1 MEDSTTKVNQ
11 LEATIRK
18 LEKEKNTLNEK
29 LEISSKSMMS
39 EHGGLEKKIE
49 RVTEDRDRI
58 KEEFEAIKI
67 DRDRK
72 IDEMKR
78 QFERE
83 KEILKQKN
91 NDLQQKSKN
100 TDSKQTELILQH
112 ETNRAK
118 WDQEKSYL
126 LSAKEDAIS
135 ELKNIQRKYEN
146 SVKEIERLKE
156 QSKRNNWRMQNKGQ
170 VGGMS
175 TNNPALLKVGEGVL
189 GRLNLGG
196 AGAGLGGNRPADGGL
211 SASQSNFSISKG
223 EGGIGTYRSNLGVDK
238 SVDNFKLGFG
248 NKFGSQLGQGL
259 GGQGGG
265 AVGSVGGAVGS
276 NMKLGLGGNKPSEA
290 DTSIRKSN
298 LLSTPSSKGGKQFD
312 NDVDEFEN
320 N

>member
-1 MEDSTTKVNQ
+1 MDDSTSKVNQ
-11 LEATIRK
+11 LENTIRK
-18 LEKEKNTLNEK
+18 LEKEKNTLNER
-29 LEISSKSMMS
+29 LELSSKSMMS

-49 RVTEDRDRI
+49 RVQEERDRI
-58 KEEFEAIKI
+58 KEDFEVIKA

-83 KEILKQKN
+83 KDILKQKN

-100 TDSKQTELILQH
+100 TDAKQTELILSH

-156 QSKRNNWRMQNKGQ
+156 QSKRNNWRMANKGN

-175 TNNPALLKVGEGVL
+175 SNNPALLKVGEGVL

-196 AGAGLGGNRPADGGL
+196 AGAGLANRPADGGGL

-238 SVDNFKLGFG
+238 SMDNFKLGFG
-248 NKFGSQLGQGL
+248 NKFGSALGAGL
-259 GGQGGG
+259 GGGGGG
-265 AVGSVGGAVGS
+265 AVGGAVGTS
-276 NMKLGLGGNKPSEA
+276 NMKLGLGGAKPNDA

-298 LLSTPSSKGGKQFD
+298 LLSTPSSKGGKFD